1 MAKLEKNLMKNKNF
15 LMLYRDMVQLASIF
29 ASVNSIV

>member
-1 MAKLEKNLMKNKNF
+1 MAKLKKNHIKNENF
-15 LMLYRDMVQLASIF
+15 LMLYRDMVQLTSIF

>member
-1 MAKLEKNLMKNKNF
+1 MAKLEKNLKKNKNF